1 MPLFPAMKPGRLKI
15 TIVLCLAFAA
25 ALTTFGCRN
34 FKVNN
39 DKPVS
44 GIVLPKSQMEI
55 DSIAMRVA
63 VVELDDQQKTDFDS
77 FIETTDQKLPLEVR
91 QRLDDNGIRVS
102 VISSVNTPSL
112 QKILAP
118 GIPKREWL
126 TGHELELAEA
136 GKLEPVHRLVS
147 HRHVE
152 KKRGES
158 FGVEV
163 SSVRPSSS
171 WRIHIGEKQLSD
183 SAELAQCQ
191 MRITS
196 WPQPD
201 GSLKLQFLPEIRHG
215 QKLSR
220 IGVDGSTFAVQQ
232 SREVKELR
240 SLSFEMSVLPGE
252 TVVVAPTEQLE
263 RIGDLFFNAKI
274 AEVADPSEQDEAL
287 EEDNVDTSDFFPML
301 EQDDASSDVSVAV
314 SDDLLEDTVLEAKKR
329 RPQPWQRFL
338 MVRVVEVTAPALP

>member
-1 MPLFPAMKPGRLKI
+1 MPLFPAMKPGKFKS
-15 TIVLCLAFAA
+15 TIALCLAFAA
-25 ALTTFGCRN
+25 ALIAPGCRN

-39 DKPVS
+39 DKPVT

-63 VVELDDQQKTDFDS
+63 VVELDDHQKSDFDS

-91 QRLDDNGIRVS
+91 RRLDDNGIRVS

-126 TGHELELAEA
+126 SGHELELAEA
-136 GKLEPVHRLVS
+136 GKLEPAHRLVS

-152 KKRGES
+152 RKRGQG
-158 FGVEV
+158 FDVEI
-163 SSVRPSSS
+163 SPVRQKSS
-171 WRIHIGEKQLSD
+171 WLVHIGDKQFSD
-183 SAELAQCQ
+183 SADLAQCQ

-201 GSLKLQFLPEIRHG
+201 GTLKMQFLPEVRHG

-232 SREVKELR
+232 SRDVKELR
-240 SLSFEMSVLPGE
+240 SLSFEMFVLPGE
-252 TVVVAPTEQLE
+252 TVVVAPTERLE

-274 AEVADPSEQDEAL
+274 AEVTDPSEQVEPL
-287 EEDNVDTSDFFPML
+287 EEEDVDTSEFFPML
-301 EQDDASSDVSVAV
+301 EDDGVSSDVSVAV
-314 SDDLLEDTVLEAKKR
+314 SDDLLEDTVLEAEKR